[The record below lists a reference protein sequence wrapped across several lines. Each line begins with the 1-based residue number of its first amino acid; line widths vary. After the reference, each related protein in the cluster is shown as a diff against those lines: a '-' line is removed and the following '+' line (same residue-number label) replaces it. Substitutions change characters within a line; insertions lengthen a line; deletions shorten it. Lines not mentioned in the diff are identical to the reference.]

1 MLIRNAKEIRFDKDN
16 GVGKECK
23 EDHIFA
29 LSEKAILFYHQGSD
43 SEYMDI
49 KVATRINGEIIG
61 VQFLKNM
68 KTKVEDMDVC

>member
-1 MLIRNAKEIRFDKDN
+1 MMIRNAKIDLTKIMELVKS
-16 GVGKECK
+16 VK

-49 KVATRINGEIIG
+49 KVALE
-61 VQFLKNM
+61 
-68 KTKVEDMDVC
+68 